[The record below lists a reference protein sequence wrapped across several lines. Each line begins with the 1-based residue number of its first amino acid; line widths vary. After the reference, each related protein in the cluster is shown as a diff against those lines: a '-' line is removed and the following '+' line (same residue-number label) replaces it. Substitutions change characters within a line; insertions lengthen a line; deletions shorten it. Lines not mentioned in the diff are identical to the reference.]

1 MTATNPIRPRRGGAS
16 GGGIGLANL
25 DERCRWL
32 AGRGLV
38 VRDTDGRFEVDV
50 PLVRLVPAARAS

>member
-1 MTATNPIRPRRGGAS
+1 MA

-38 VRDTDGRFEVDV
+38 VRAAGGRFEVEV
-50 PLVRLVPAARAS
+50 PLVPLVPAQARA